1 MVSMVAQE
9 GAPGL
14 AGRAG
19 WPTPAIASNRAVAD
33 HDAQLEE
40 LTSDAL
46 GAPQPVLARHSPDQV
61 LHLGTQM
68 RTAATR
74 AGLPAPEQ
82 APAPPMP
89 AHNPAVSGVTK
100 VRCSR
105 QPAPQRRAR
114 IHSSLSHR

>member
-89 AHNPAVSGVTK
+89 AHNRVGCDEGQMLAPAGTEAAS
-100 VRCSR
+100 
-105 QPAPQRRAR
+105 QDPQQ
-114 IHSSLSHR
+114 LVP

>member
-68 RTAATR
+68 RTAAT
-74 AGLPAPEQ
+74 
-82 APAPPMP
+82 
-89 AHNPAVSGVTK
+89 VSGVTML
-100 VRCSR
+100 RCSR
-105 QPAPQRRAR
+105 QPAQKRRAR
-114 IHSSLSHR
+114 TQSSLSQV